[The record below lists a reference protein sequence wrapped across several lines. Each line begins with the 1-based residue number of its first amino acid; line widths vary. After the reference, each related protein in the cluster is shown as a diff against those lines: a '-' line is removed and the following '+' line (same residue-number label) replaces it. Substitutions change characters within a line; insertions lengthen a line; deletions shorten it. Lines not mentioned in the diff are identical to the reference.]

1 MNRLKLTRRT
11 RLFHKWVG
19 LIVAVQLVLWI
30 AGGLVMSSLNLDIVR
45 GAHNAANTAPEA
57 IALTTDVLP
66 PSELLD
72 RINSPVTAMTMRM
85 WQGQAVYVAESANG
99 ISLYSARTGKALS
112 PIDETSALKIARA
125 DYTGNG
131 KPVATQWLEVTPREA
146 RGRDAPLWRV
156 RFDDGANTAIYVSA
170 QTGAVVARRNDW
182 WRLFDVVWMLH
193 IMDYDTRDD
202 FNHPLLIVSAATALL
217 FALSGVVL
225 LTLSL
230 LPRKQRPGSRSTNS
244 SA

>member
-30 AGGLVMSSLNLDIVR
+30 AGGLVMSSLNLDMVR
-45 GAHNAANTAPEA
+45 GAHNAANNAPEA

-99 ISLYSARTGKALS
+99 ISLYSARTGK
-112 PIDETSALKIARA
+112 RCH
-125 DYTGNG
+125 
-131 KPVATQWLEVTPREA
+131 
-146 RGRDAPLWRV
+146 
-156 RFDDGANTAIYVSA
+156 
-170 QTGAVVARRNDW
+170 
-182 WRLFDVVWMLH
+182 RL
-193 IMDYDTRDD
+193 TRLR
-202 FNHPLLIVSAATALL
+202 H
-217 FALSGVVL
+217 
-225 LTLSL
+225 
-230 LPRKQRPGSRSTNS
+230 
-244 SA
+244 

>member
-1 MNRLKLTRRT
+1 MNRSRLTRRT

-30 AGGLVMSSLNLDIVR
+30 ASGLVMSSLNLDIVR
-45 GAHNAANTAPEA
+45 GAHNAADTAPEA
-57 IALTTDVLP
+57 IAVSTEVLP
-66 PSELLD
+66 PSELLG

-85 WQGQAVYVAESANG
+85 WQGQAVYIAESADG

-131 KPVATQWLEVTPREA
+131 KQVATQWLDVTPREA
-146 RGRDAPLWRV
+146 RGREAPLWKV
-156 RFDDGANTAIYVSA
+156 QFDDGANTAIYISA
-170 QTGAVVARRNDW
+170 QTGTVVARRNDW
-182 WRLFDVVWMLH
+182 WRLFDLVWMLH
-193 IMDYDTRDD
+193 IMDYDDRDD
-202 FNHPLLIVSAATALL
+202 FNHPLLIVCAATALL
-217 FALSGVVL
+217 FALSGVIL

-230 LPRKQRPGSRSTNS
+230 LPRKQRRGNQSTIS
-244 SA
+244 SS